1 MNRKLKVKNIVIIT
15 IVIGLIIT
23 SILYFLLSGKS
34 SPYKEYNKEDKAVGV
49 IQNYEKDTDDFY
61 ISIFY
66 PSFNMKTLDSKIK
79 DIFETNIKEQKPE
92 QNKNTLYM
100 DYSVNET
107 LDQYIVTKLNFQR
120 FDAQDV
126 VMNNKERILT
136 YDKKKDQILT
146 IRDVFR
152 GTYKEFL
159 KTKGINNIDDN
170 STDLSLDKNN
180 IYLHLDKN
188 DINKK
193 VTISYNEC
201 KSYLALNNKTIN
213 SNAPNKIL
221 TPTPLPKVDPDKP
234 MLAITFDDGPHITN
248 TKRAMSLLEQYNG
261 RGTFFMLGKLVNTYP
276 DVVKDMYERGFQLA
290 NHSWS
295 HPNLKKKDILVANE
309 EIFNTQNAIYSIT
322 GYDPNWFRPPYG
334 AYNEGIKQLSNSGG
348 VNIMLWTGDTLDW
361 KYRDGESVKQAIL
374 RDAHDGAVI
383 LLHDIHK
390 TSIDGLELALPI
402 LKEQGYQFVTMDT
415 LKQYRDVKDW

>member
-1 MNRKLKVKNIVIIT
+1 MKRKLKVKNIIILAT
-15 IVIGLIIT
+15 VMVLVIT
-23 SILYFLLSGKS
+23 SILYFLLRGKG
-34 SPYKEYNKEDKAVGV
+34 SPYKEYNEEDKAVGA

-66 PSFNMKTLDSKIK
+66 PSFNIKTLDNKIK
-79 DIFETNIKEQKPE
+79 DILESDIKEQKPSN
-92 QNKNTLYM
+92 NKNTLYM
-100 DYSVNET
+100 DYSVKEN
-107 LDQYIVTKLNFQR
+107 LDQYIVTRLNFQR
-120 FDAQDV
+120 FDDEDV
-126 VMNNKERILT
+126 VITNKEKVIT

-159 KTKGINNIDDN
+159 KTKGIDNIDDS
-170 STDLSLDKNN
+170 STDISLDKNN
-180 IYLHLDKN
+180 IYLYTNQN
-188 DINKK
+188 DLNKK
-193 VTISYNEC
+193 ITIPYKEC
-201 KSYLALNNKTIN
+201 QTYLALNNRTIN
-213 SNAPNKIL
+213 PNAPEKVI
-221 TPTPLPKVDPDKP
+221 TPTPLPKVDPNKP
-234 MLAITFDDGPHITN
+234 MIAITFDDGPHVTN
-248 TKRAMSLLEQYNG
+248 TQRAMSLLEQYNG
-261 RGTFFMLGKLVNTYP
+261 RGTFFMLGNLVNTYP
-276 DVVKDMYERGFQLA
+276 DIVKEMYERGFQLA

-295 HPNLKKKDILVANE
+295 HPNLKKKDLQVAND
-309 EIFNTQNAIYSIT
+309 EIFNTQNAIFSIT

-334 AYNEGIKQLSNSGG
+334 SYNDSIKQLSNSGG

-361 KYRDGESVKQAIL
+361 KYRDEESVKQAIL